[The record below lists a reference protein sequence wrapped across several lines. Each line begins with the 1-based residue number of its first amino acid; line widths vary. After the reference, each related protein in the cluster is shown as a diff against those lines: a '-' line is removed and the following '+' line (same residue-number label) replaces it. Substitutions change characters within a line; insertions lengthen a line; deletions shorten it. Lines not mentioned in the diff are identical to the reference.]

1 MLIFLVR
8 HAESTWNSQKRIQ
21 GQKDPPLSAYGK
33 REAKLVGKRFKE
45 LTFDEVC
52 ASPLKR
58 ALETARAIVGKKT
71 HISVHEDLR
80 EINLGKWEGK
90 TLSQIRKQ
98 YGEKFDRWAVR
109 PDRIPI
115 PGGEDF
121 RAFVRRVKKALRRVE
136 RNNPGGNVLIVSH
149 GGVIS
154 TYVTVVLNIKP
165 VDVWC
170 VTVKNASVTIVEVKE
185 DLRRLVTFNDISHL
199 MNLKDIGDEDVTHV
213 D

>member
-8 HAESTWNSQKRIQ
+8 HAESTWNTQKKIQ

-33 REAKLVGKRFKE
+33 REAKLVGRRFRE
-45 LTFDEVC
+45 LKFDEIC

-58 ALETARAIVGKKT
+58 AVETARAIVGNKAD
-71 HISVHEDLR
+71 ISFDDDLR
-80 EINLGKWEGK
+80 EIDLGKWEGK
-90 TLSQIRKQ
+90 TLPQIRKQ

-121 RAFVRRVKKALRRVE
+121 KAFVRRVKKIMRRIE
-136 RNNPGGNVLIVSH
+136 KKNPDGNVLLVSH

-170 VTVKNASVTIVEVKE
+170 VTVKNASVTIVEVK
-185 DLRRLVTFNDISHL
+185 DGLRRLVTFNDISHL
-199 MNLKDIGDEDVTHV
+199 MHLKDIADKDVTHV

>member
-8 HAESTWNSQKRIQ
+8 HAESTWNSQKKIQ

-45 LTFDEVC
+45 LSFDHVC
-52 ASPLKR
+52 SSPQKR
-58 ALETARAIVGKKT
+58 ALETARAIVGKKADIT
-71 HISVHEDLR
+71 VDDDLR
-80 EINLGKWEGK
+80 EISLGKWEGK
-90 TLSQIRKQ
+90 TLAQVRRQ
-98 YGEKFDRWAVR
+98 YGDKFDRWAVR

-121 RAFVRRVKKALRRVE
+121 KAFVRRVKKIMRNVE
-136 RNNPGGNVLIVSH
+136 KNDCEGNVLIVAH

-170 VTVKNASVTIVEVKE
+170 VTVKNASVTIVEVK
-185 DLRRLVTFNDISHL
+185 DGLRRLVTFNDISHL
-199 MNLKDIGDEDVTHV
+199 MHLKDIAEKDVTHV

>member
-8 HAESTWNSQKRIQ
+8 HAESTWNTQKKIQ
-21 GQKDPPLSAYGK
+21 GQKDPPLSPYGK

-45 LTFDEVC
+45 LSFNGVC
-52 ASPLKR
+52 SSPLKR
-58 ALETARAIVGKKT
+58 AIETARTIVGKRVD
-71 HISVHEDLR
+71 ISIDEDLR
-80 EINLGKWEGK
+80 EICLGKWEGK
-90 TLSQIRKQ
+90 TLPQIRKQ
-98 YGEKFDRWAVR
+98 YGDKFDRWAVR
-109 PDRIPI
+109 PDRIPV

-121 RAFVRRVKKALRRVE
+121 KAFVRRVKKAIRKIE
-136 RNNPGGNVLIVSH
+136 RSSPDGNVLIVGH

-170 VTVKNASVTIVEVKE
+170 VTVKNASVTIVEVK
-185 DLRRLVTFNDISHL
+185 DGMRRLVTFNDISHL
-199 MNLKDIGDEDVTHV
+199 MHLKEIADKDVTHV

>member
-8 HAESTWNSQKRIQ
+8 HAESTWNSTKKIQ
-21 GQKDPPLSAYGK
+21 GQKDPPLSSYGK

-45 LTFDEVC
+45 LAFDEVFS
-52 ASPLKR
+52 SPLKR
-58 ALETARAIVGKKT
+58 AMETAHCIVGKKAD
-71 HISVHEDLR
+71 IQVDDDLR

-90 TLSQIRKQ
+90 TLAQIRRQ

-121 RAFVRRVKKALRRVE
+121 KAFVRRVKKALRTIE
-136 RNNPGGNVLIVSH
+136 KNDPDGNVLVVGH

-170 VTVKNASVTIVEVKE
+170 VTVKNASVTIVEVK
-185 DLRRLVTFNDISHL
+185 DGMRRLVTFNDISHL
-199 MNLKDIGDEDVTHV
+199 MNLKDIGDKDVTHV